1 MLKNLIQCLGV
12 FSYENMLSDGLF
24 WYTTRALDCKLSL
37 MPGAENR
44 FSLFCEA
51 QAYSCAK
58 MSSSCLK
65 VGDPQSPAGAIRD
78 ADRDFWQKKL
88 R

>member
-1 MLKNLIQCLGV
+1 
-12 FSYENMLSDGLF
+12 
-24 WYTTRALDCKLSL
+24 